1 MPPRHR
7 ALVRARR
14 AAAAETTPLLPGQ
27 SSSPQREDAIR
38 WQETAHHLIPYAIP
52 QTWRLRLIALLSV
65 LCVITAKLCALLPP
79 LAYKLAVDTLTSNLL
94 PGAVATVPYA
104 AIALFIGGK
113 IAAQL
118 FGGLRDYTYGVVAA
132 TCTRRFS
139 VAVFT
144 HMQNLSLAFHLQR
157 KTGEVLKIMDRG
169 VNSID
174 TVVNTVVFTLFPT

>member
-1 MPPRHR
+1 M
-7 ALVRARR
+7 
-14 AAAAETTPLLPGQ
+14 
-27 SSSPQREDAIR
+27 
-38 WQETAHHLIPYAIP
+38 
-52 QTWRLRLIALLSV
+52 
-65 LCVITAKLCALLPP
+65 
-79 LAYKLAVDTLTSNLL
+79 
-94 PGAVATVPYA
+94 PYA